1 MHNAILLM
9 HNAFSQV
16 ESKDLVA
23 VRDEPDNSSVDAD
36 VKNTDPYRYIHVA
49 VKQAALSVH

>member
-1 MHNAILLM
+1 MHNAILLI

-23 VRDEPDNSSVDAD
+23 VSDEPDNGSADAD
-36 VKNTDPYRYIHVA
+36 VKNTDPYRYM
-49 VKQAALSVH
+49 